1 MKMKLIPCLQTLMIL
16 NTASMFL
23 TSKGTLAMAQVW
35 MHKNANATQAALWVI
50 RRTDGFQHSHV
61 VRELLLDQG
70 MDLFVLNWRYN
81 GMNILR
87 G

>member
-1 MKMKLIPCLQTLMIL
+1 
-16 NTASMFL
+16 MFL

-61 VRELLLDQG
+61 VRELFLD
-70 MDLFVLNWRYN
+70 
-81 GMNILR
+81 
-87 G
+87 